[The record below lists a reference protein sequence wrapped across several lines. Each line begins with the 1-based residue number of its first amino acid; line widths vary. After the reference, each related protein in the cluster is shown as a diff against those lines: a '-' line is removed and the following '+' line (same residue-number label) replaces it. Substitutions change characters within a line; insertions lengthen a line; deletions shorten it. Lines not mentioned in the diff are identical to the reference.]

1 MDDLKKGQASDK
13 EKFELLHGMLI
24 KYYDGLF
31 DGTMKAAGVLIIVAG
46 WLATSD
52 SLSNLLNRSIWLRYF
67 AIAAVVLGYAVYLRV
82 AYLAYKI
89 SNDTFCYLEELDYM
103 DSRYYAHQRIRLS
116 KYVLYGVANL
126 VLTTGIVILVLKR

>member
-1 MDDLKKGQASDK
+1 MDDLKEGRASDK

-31 DGTMKAAGVLIIVAG
+31 DGTMKAAGVLVIVAG
-46 WLATSD
+46 WIATSD

-67 AIAAVVLGYAVYLRV
+67 GVAAVVFAYALFLRV

-89 SNDTFCYLEELDYM
+89 SNDTFRHLEELDYM
-103 DSRYYAHQRIRLS
+103 DSRYYAYQRISLS

-126 VLTTGIVILVLKR
+126 LLTIGIVVLFLKR